1 MKCLVILLTL
11 SFSIAAM
18 AAPKGHDRQILK
30 CLGEEEKRFHL
41 KKETGP
47 VYDLNQ
53 RLISEMVQIP
63 GIEITNED
71 YLVICTGQKYSES
84 WKLLEQSIVKGKKL
98 FTINSDVQG
107 MQREMTI
114 GMIDDYVDA
123 TKEILLNFI
132 SQIQAQ
138 APSANCL
145 KEEIPELDNFFT
157 EIKYL
162 QDEMDIQTL
171 FKGKDLRIF
180 EKLKNYPL
188 AFEKCRARL
197 KKKVN
202 PSSKE
207 ARKKS

>member
-1 MKCLVILLTL
+1 MKLMLIVFSGLFTL
-11 SFSIAAM
+11 SAM
-18 AAPKGHDRQILK
+18 AAPSRDRQILK

-53 RLISEMVQIP
+53 RLIAEMIQIP
-63 GIEITNED
+63 SIEITPED
-71 YLVICTGQKYSES
+71 YLVICTGQKFSES
-84 WKLLEQSIVKGKKL
+84 WKLLEQSIIKGKKL
-98 FTINSDVQG
+98 FIIPNSVSG
-107 MQREMTI
+107 MQREI
-114 GMIDDYVDA
+114 ASSMIEDYVDA
-123 TKEILLNFI
+123 TREILLTFI
-132 SQIQAQ
+132 SQIQAT
-138 APSANCL
+138 APSATCL
-145 KEEIPELDNFFT
+145 KEEIPVLDQFFT

-162 QDEMDIQTL
+162 QEDVDMQTI
-171 FKGKDLRIF
+171 FKGKDLKIF

-197 KKKVN
+197 KKKVK